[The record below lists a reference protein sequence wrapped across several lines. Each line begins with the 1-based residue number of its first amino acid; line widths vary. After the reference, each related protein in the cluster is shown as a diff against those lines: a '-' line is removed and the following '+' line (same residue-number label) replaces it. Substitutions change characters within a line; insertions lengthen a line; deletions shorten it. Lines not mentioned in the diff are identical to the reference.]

1 LQESDVI
8 VIVGEDG
15 SSVVAAVEG
24 VIDETIS
31 DGAGQASHGPRL
43 ERGGREGVNKED

>member
-15 SSVVAAVEG
+15 SSVVAPVEG
-24 VIDETIS
+24 VIDQTIF
-31 DGAGQASHGPRL
+31 DGAGQASHSPRL
-43 ERGGREGVNKED
+43 